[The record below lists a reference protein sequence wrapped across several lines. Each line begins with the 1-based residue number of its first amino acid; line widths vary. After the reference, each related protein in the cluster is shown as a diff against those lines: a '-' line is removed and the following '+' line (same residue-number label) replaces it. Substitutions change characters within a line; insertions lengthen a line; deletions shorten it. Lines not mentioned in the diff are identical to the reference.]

1 MGLNAVRIPFG
12 YWIVTGPTHGDPYE
26 GPALE
31 LLDRAVQWAKDFGLE
46 VLLDLHGCPGGE
58 SGSAPCGRKN
68 RGWTWKSWRIPETL
82 HALEVVARRYCD
94 QPHVTGLAVCN
105 EPSRLIPGEVLANY
119 YDKAVSLIRACGMSA
134 ERVRELPHRQ
144 RVTSFAGRAKKFRGS
159 RRSGSAGRMGRVRWH
174 RLAQALLALA
184 LLHRLPPANLRSL
197 ADQLSDWRLQGE
209 MGRAM
214 AADAEMARERSRT
227 PPKEGE
233 RDDPPSKR
241 PRNGKGEPS
250 PEEQEEMARM
260 EAEWQ
265 QQEIA
270 RKRAAAEAAAKR
282 LMSSKR
288 HEPPLYRDSDGD
300 QAHEFWE
307 ETPNRRGT
315 LKVMTDG
322 ISEGLALAETLRDM
336 NVVMFL
342 TAGGLRNWIFLTG
355 RLQSM
360 SCRVVQPFHPGSLQ
374 RGRALADAAPVKSF
388 RKAEPSACGR
398 GKSQSG
404 SLGDGMTGMRS
415 APGRP
420 REVPQELGATVSLQ
434 PQEPW
439 DDLFRPRP
447 RAKDWYQKFPEE
459 KARTEASEEPEW
471 HPKLPWQPR
480 QREWAGS
487 EPRKWRQEK
496 WREQEKWKDQKW
508 TTRDRDRDD
517 RGAGDWRNDWSSW
530 SKTVR
535 VGEDGLLVI
544 ILREMGIEDDELQSF
559 CAWLPQGLEHIR
571 RSHSNLFVTRGNI
584 ILAKELDLSK
594 NRITDQGLKVL
605 LTTLKEN
612 RVVLGVCRLY
622 HNRLGKHSASML
634 AMWIRTAPWALFEL
648 HLSHNRIPTEG
659 AIEIVQAVANTDKY
673 PPDRPNS
680 KGMHIPL
687 WLRMEHNEIEESFA
701 IEAERIMR
709 QARPHVRGA
718 LICWLTPKQSER
730 SCRSDFCGLSNKYH
744 CPVIHMPYLPRQ
756 KAWDAMH
763 STTEKERQRKVRET
777 WWQAGDGEKKQVKE
791 WQVKTDREAK
801 VAAKPTAG
809 SPEATDTSPEADQEP
824 VQASESTGEVEEAT
838 AAEEPEGETAEH
850 SAEATDASPE
860 AEQEPVQ
867 VSESTGEVEEAT
879 PAEEPEGETAEHS
892 AEATDASPEVEQEPA
907 QVSESTGEARD
918 ALAQEDQ
925 APAHAAESAEEATDV
940 SQADQSPQPAESTEV
955 SEAFLAAEPVDE
967 PADHPAE
974 AIDASPAV
982 DQAAQLGGTTAEVP
996 EAFLAAEPVDEPAN
1010 HPAEAIDASPEVD
1023 QAAQLG
1029 GSTAEVSEAFLL
1041 AEPVDEPA
1049 DHPAEAIDASPE
1061 VNQQL
1066 GGSTAEVSEAF
1077 LAAEPVDE
1085 PAKHP
1090 AEAIDASPEV
1100 NQQLGGSTAEVA
1112 EAAEP
1117 ATKNFA

>member
-1 MGLNAVRIPFG
+1 M
-12 YWIVTGPTHGDPYE
+12 D
-26 GPALE
+26 
-31 LLDRAVQWAKDFGLE
+31 
-46 VLLDLHGCPGGE
+46 
-58 SGSAPCGRKN
+58 
-68 RGWTWKSWRIPETL
+68 
-82 HALEVVARRYCD
+82 
-94 QPHVTGLAVCN
+94 
-105 EPSRLIPGEVLANY
+105 
-119 YDKAVSLIRACGMSA
+119 
-134 ERVRELPHRQ
+134 
-144 RVTSFAGRAKKFRGS
+144 
-159 RRSGSAGRMGRVRWH
+159 
-174 RLAQALLALA
+174 
-184 LLHRLPPANLRSL
+184 
-197 ADQLSDWRLQGE
+197 
-209 MGRAM
+209 
-214 AADAEMARERSRT
+214 
-227 PPKEGE
+227 GE
-233 RDDPPSKR
+233 RGLQKQKKNKIPAEDLPS
-241 PRNGKGEPS
+241 E
-250 PEEQEEMARM
+250 
-260 EAEWQ
+260 
-265 QQEIA
+265 
-270 RKRAAAEAAAKR
+270 
-282 LMSSKR
+282 
-288 HEPPLYRDSDGD
+288 
-300 QAHEFWE
+300 
-307 ETPNRRGT
+307 
-315 LKVMTDG
+315 
-322 ISEGLALAETLRDM
+322 
-336 NVVMFL
+336 
-342 TAGGLRNWIFLTG
+342 
-355 RLQSM
+355 
-360 SCRVVQPFHPGSLQ
+360 
-374 RGRALADAAPVKSF
+374 
-388 RKAEPSACGR
+388 AEPSEECD
-398 GKSQSG
+398 SQ
-404 SLGDGMTGMRS
+404 
-415 APGRP
+415 
-420 REVPQELGATVSLQ
+420 
-434 PQEPW
+434 
-439 DDLFRPRP
+439 DLFRPRP

-801 VAAKPTAG
+801 VAAKPTSG

-838 AAEEPEGETAEH
+838 AAEEPEGETAEP

-860 AEQEPVQ
+860 ADQEPVQ
-867 VSESTGEVEEAT
+867 VSESAGEVEEAT

-892 AEATDASPEVEQEPA
+892 AEATDASPKAEQEPV

-925 APAHAAESAEEATDV
+925 APAQAAESAEEATDV
-940 SQADQSPQPAESTEV
+940 SRADQSPQPAESTEVSEAFLAAEPVDEPADHPAEAIDASPAVDQAAQLGGTTAEV

-1029 GSTAEVSEAFLL
+1029 GSTAEVSEAFLAAEPVDEPADHPAEAIDASPEVNQQL
-1041 AEPVDEPA
+1041 GGSTAEVPEAFLAAEPVDEPA

-1090 AEAIDASPEV
+1090 AEAIDTSPEV

>member
-1 MGLNAVRIPFG
+1 M
-12 YWIVTGPTHGDPYE
+12 D
-26 GPALE
+26 
-31 LLDRAVQWAKDFGLE
+31 
-46 VLLDLHGCPGGE
+46 
-58 SGSAPCGRKN
+58 
-68 RGWTWKSWRIPETL
+68 
-82 HALEVVARRYCD
+82 
-94 QPHVTGLAVCN
+94 
-105 EPSRLIPGEVLANY
+105 
-119 YDKAVSLIRACGMSA
+119 
-134 ERVRELPHRQ
+134 
-144 RVTSFAGRAKKFRGS
+144 
-159 RRSGSAGRMGRVRWH
+159 
-174 RLAQALLALA
+174 
-184 LLHRLPPANLRSL
+184 
-197 ADQLSDWRLQGE
+197 
-209 MGRAM
+209 
-214 AADAEMARERSRT
+214 
-227 PPKEGE
+227 GE
-233 RDDPPSKR
+233 RGLQKQKKNKIPAEDLPS
-241 PRNGKGEPS
+241 E
-250 PEEQEEMARM
+250 
-260 EAEWQ
+260 
-265 QQEIA
+265 
-270 RKRAAAEAAAKR
+270 
-282 LMSSKR
+282 
-288 HEPPLYRDSDGD
+288 
-300 QAHEFWE
+300 
-307 ETPNRRGT
+307 
-315 LKVMTDG
+315 
-322 ISEGLALAETLRDM
+322 
-336 NVVMFL
+336 
-342 TAGGLRNWIFLTG
+342 
-355 RLQSM
+355 
-360 SCRVVQPFHPGSLQ
+360 
-374 RGRALADAAPVKSF
+374 
-388 RKAEPSACGR
+388 AEPSEECD
-398 GKSQSG
+398 SQ
-404 SLGDGMTGMRS
+404 
-415 APGRP
+415 
-420 REVPQELGATVSLQ
+420 
-434 PQEPW
+434 
-439 DDLFRPRP
+439 DLFRPRP

-801 VAAKPTAG
+801 VAAKPTSG

-838 AAEEPEGETAEH
+838 AAEEPEGETAEP

-860 AEQEPVQ
+860 ADQEPVQ
-867 VSESTGEVEEAT
+867 VSESAGEVEEAT

-892 AEATDASPEVEQEPA
+892 AEATDASPKAEQEPV

-925 APAHAAESAEEATDV
+925 APAQAAESAEEATDV
-940 SQADQSPQPAESTEV
+940 SRADQSPQPAESTEV

-982 DQAAQLGGTTAEVP
+982 DQAAQLGGTTAEVS
-996 EAFLAAEPVDEPAN
+996 EAFLAAEPVDEPAD

-1029 GSTAEVSEAFLL
+1029 GSTAEVSEAFLAAEPVDEPADHPAEAIDASPEVNQQL
-1041 AEPVDEPA
+1041 GGSTAEVPEAFLAAEPVDEPA

-1090 AEAIDASPEV
+1090 AEAIDTSPEV